1 VAGHDMPAVSAE
13 EAAGEAAVQDWAE
26 LLVERARAEGVG
38 LTGDGGL
45 LTGLVRQV
53 LQVGLEVEMADHLGY
68 ERHDPSGRGSGNS
81 RNGSSPKRVTTEIG
95 EVDLRVPRDRAGA
108 FEPVTVPKHRR
119 RLDGLS
125 GNVVSLYAKGLTT
138 GEVQAHLAEIC
149 GTSVSRETIPK
160 ITDEIADDVAVW
172 QNRPLEPVYPVLLID
187 AIAVKVRDSQIR

>member
-1 VAGHDMPAVSAE
+1 MPAVSAE

-138 GEVQAHLAEIC
+138 REIQAHLEEIH

-160 ITDEIADDVAVW
+160 ITDEIAADMAVW